1 MKELLKA
8 LEVAL
13 AGTDIHPEDFV
24 LDCVESIID
33 DHGYG
38 SLNDFNDL
46 PSLNPERWDGWR
58 YEIDGIDKGI
68 VHQRIKEALA

>member
-13 AGTDIHPEDFV
+13 AGTDIHPEDFIH
-24 LDCVESIID
+24 DCVVSIID

-46 PSLNPERWDGWR
+46 PSLNPEPWDGWD
-58 YEIDGIDKGI
+58 YERDHIDKDM